1 MTSPVNPGKVEWT
14 GDNPGIYLKDK
25 NDPQGPWT
33 SLALFFNIVI
43 SPYGAGRGMVVLEQ
57 PTQAKGYPEVKN
69 ICLTNNEAM
78 MRYLIADFAK
88 HFPAF
93 KDVPGVDGMS
103 YHLIDQFDSYT
114 DGNSIHRESMKS
126 GDLEV
131 ELKWHGL
138 QAPFAA
144 DVPATMTATK
154 KHQMYS
160 IFRGA
165 DQGEIL
171 VNGQALE
178 GVVIERDFL
187 DRRLNSAFFAYAE
200 SWVLPSEA

>member
-1 MTSPVNPGKVEWT
+1 MISPINPGKVEWT

-25 NDPQGPWT
+25 NNPDGPWI

-43 SPYGAGRGMVVLEQ
+43 SPHGAGRGIVVLAN
-57 PTQAKGYPEVKN
+57 PTAAEGYPKAKN
-69 ICLTNNEAM
+69 ICLTDNEAM
-78 MRYLIADFAK
+78 MRYLIADYAK

-93 KDVPGVDGMS
+93 KDVPALDAMS
-103 YHLIDQFDSYT
+103 YHLIDNFESYT
-114 DGNSIHRESMKS
+114 DGKSIHRESMTA
-126 GDLEV
+126 GDLQV
-131 ELKWHGL
+131 ELKWQGL
-138 QAPFAA
+138 QEPFAA
-144 DVPATMTATK
+144 DVPPTMTATK

-171 VNGQALE
+171 VNNEALE

-200 SWVLPSEA
+200 TWVTPGV

>member
-25 NDPQGPWT
+25 NDPQGPWI

-43 SPYGAGRGMVVLEQ
+43 SPYGAGRGIVILDN
-57 PTQAKGYPEVKN
+57 PNAAKGYPEARN
-69 ICLTNNEAM
+69 MCLTDNKEM
-78 MRYLIADFAK
+78 MEYLLNDYAK
-88 HFPAF
+88 NFPAF
-93 KDVPGVDGMS
+93 QDVPAVDAMS
-103 YHLIDQFDSYT
+103 YHMIDETQSYT
-114 DGNSIHRESMKS
+114 DGKTIHRERMKS

-138 QAPFAA
+138 QEPFAA
-144 DVPATMTATK
+144 DVPPTMTATK

-165 DQGEIL
+165 DNGEIL
-171 VNGQALE
+171 VNGEALD

-200 SWVLPSEA
+200 TWVLPQEK